1 MPVLGLGFIV
11 LAVIAVV
18 GVGSEL
24 VLRHLRGSGGS
35 PSSVA
40 TAQASQRGA
49 RPVPAALA
57 ADTPARDTASSDSA
71 PCRVLA
77 SGVALP
83 EDVHESSGAAWS
95 PRGGGLLWTHND
107 SGDPELVGVD
117 QGGVERARVRL
128 TGATVTDW
136 EDIAA
141 APCPGGNCLYV
152 ADIGDNRAAR
162 PNVTVYRV
170 AEPAVGATATA
181 PADRLNAT
189 YPDGPQDAEA
199 IFVLPDGTLHVVSK
213 GETGPA
219 ALYRFPRPLR
229 PGATVML
236 EKVAAISAA
245 ALERSSRI
253 TGASASPDGR
263 WVAVRTLRS
272 LSLYRTQNGG
282 LRTLSNPVVMDLRGL
297 KEAQGEGV
305 AMGSDGAVFLTSEG
319 GGKKTPATFSRLA
332 CTLPG

>member
-11 LAVIAVV
+11 LLVLAVV

-24 VLRHLRGSGGS
+24 LMRHTRGGGGS
-35 PSSVA
+35 LAAA
-40 TAQASQRGA
+40 TAQAA
-49 RPVPAALA
+49 PPAAPTVTSEPA
-57 ADTPARDTASSDSA
+57 ADTAQADTAE
-71 PCRVLA
+71 PCRVVA
-77 SGVALP
+77 SAMPLP
-83 EDVHESSGAAWS
+83 EHVHESSGAAWS

-117 QGGVERARVRL
+117 ERGAERARVRL

-141 APCPGGNCLYV
+141 APCAGGHCLYV
-152 ADIGDNRAAR
+152 ADIGDNKAERR
-162 PNVTVYRV
+162 SITIYRV
-170 AEPAVGATATA
+170 PEPAPGATATA
-181 PADRLNAT
+181 PAEALNAT

-219 ALYRFPRPLR
+219 ALYRYPLPLR

-236 EKVAAISAA
+236 EKVAGISTG

-263 WVAVRTLRS
+263 WVAVRTLKS
-272 LSLYRTQNGG
+272 LSLYRTQNG
-282 LRTLSNPVVMDLRGL
+282 DLRALANPIVMSLSGL
-297 KEAQGEGV
+297 HEAQGEGV
-305 AMGSDGAVFLTSEG
+305 ALGDSGSVFLTSEA
-319 GGKKTPATFSRLA
+319 GGKKNPATLSRLA